1 MHSRH
6 ILVYFAIELRPSR
19 TAVYLNSSHVDM
31 RRSGEQQL
39 LALVNSSSS
48 AADLRT
54 LAEYAVARRE
64 VPTQRALASSLQR
77 RRRCGLVVV
86 ATPRRQSQ
94 SPEPT
99 GTQEARQH
107 TATAP

>member
-1 MHSRH
+1 
-6 ILVYFAIELRPSR
+6 
-19 TAVYLNSSHVDM
+19 M
-31 RRSGEQQL
+31 RRTVVVSSSSSCL
-39 LALVNSSSS
+39 LNTSSS

-54 LAEYAVARRE
+54 LAVARRE

-77 RRRCGLVVV
+77 RCGLLVV

-107 TATAP
+107 TATAS

>member
-1 MHSRH
+1 
-6 ILVYFAIELRPSR
+6 
-19 TAVYLNSSHVDM
+19 M
-31 RRSGEQQL
+31 RRTVVVSSSSSCL
-39 LALVNSSSS
+39 LNTSSS

-54 LAEYAVARRE
+54 LAVARRE
-64 VPTQRALASSLQR
+64 VPTQRSLARSLQR
-77 RRRCGLVVV
+77 RHRCGQLVV